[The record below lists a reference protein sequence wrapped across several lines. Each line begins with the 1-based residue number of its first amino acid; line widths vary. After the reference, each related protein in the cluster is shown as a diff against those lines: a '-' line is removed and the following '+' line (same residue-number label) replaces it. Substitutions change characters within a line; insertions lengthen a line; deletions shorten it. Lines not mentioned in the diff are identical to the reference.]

1 MSRRDQ
7 EDNTMTE
14 AKRLV
19 AKALNAVNTIGEH
32 DCICPLC
39 KHTPPQHWKSC
50 PLENEYWEVEAN
62 KQEATKAINA
72 LSNALK
78 AALRGF
84 PEERLAGI
92 VIENDIRREERV
104 RIVKLFRSWG
114 YKALADEIEGK
125 DE

>member
-19 AKALNAVNTIGEH
+19 AKAL
-32 DCICPLC
+32 
-39 KHTPPQHWKSC
+39 S
-50 PLENEYWEVEAN
+50 EYWEVEAN

-78 AALRGF
+78 AALRGS
-84 PEERLAGI
+84 PEERLARI
-92 VIENDIRREERV
+92 VIENDIRKEERT